1 MSDDTIK
8 KNISK
13 NIAKYREAANIS
25 QKELAKRL
33 GVVPSRISNWE
44 TGANCPTIDILF
56 EVCEIL
62 NVSIN
67 DIYGVYPDSKFVL
80 KYGEQ
85 DLLKKYRGLD
95 DHGKEMVDFTLEK
108 EYERSIAEK
117 KKSDNIVPMAVKE
130 SSDYELN
137 AAHAGCSTAH
147 RADLVF
153 VKADRL
159 AVVSRDEDVLFAVGQ
174 SDVDQ
179 RVVLVEAQRA
189 QTCAADILKI
199 GEHNALRNALT
210 GDEEQELI
218 VRKLLNREHCGD
230 FFTVFQLVNQFVC
243 FFDHGEI
250 GTETGVKYRV
260 KTKHAQSSVDFANRI
275 FAGSDAEFFSNRHT
289 DCRGYLDNDP
299 FIWGIKCL
307 PYSF

>member
-85 DLLKKYRGLD
+85 DLLKKYRALD

-117 KKSDNIVPMAVKE
+117 KKFGNVTPIMVKE
-130 SSDYELN
+130 TSDYSAD
-137 AAHAGCSTAH
+137 AAHAMK
-147 RADLVF
+147 D
-153 VKADRL
+153 
-159 AVVSRDEDVLFAVGQ
+159 VSDEDKAF
-174 SDVDQ
+174 D
-179 RVVLVEAQRA
+179 E
-189 QTCAADILKI
+189 DIMNS
-199 GEHNALRNALT
+199 E
-210 GDEEQELI
+210 
-218 VRKLLNREHCGD
+218 D
-230 FFTVFQLVNQFVC
+230 F
-243 FFDHGEI
+243 
-250 GTETGVKYRV
+250 
-260 KTKHAQSSVDFANRI
+260 
-275 FAGSDAEFFSNRHT
+275 
-289 DCRGYLDNDP
+289 
-299 FIWGIKCL
+299 
-307 PYSF
+307 